1 MSRQIEIEDSELKE
15 MAIWTYYL
23 ELVNLWLDKQEG
35 IISISEANKKIQ
47 STIKTMNN
55 VLELFP
61 EQFCVKKYFIIDGSG
76 WLYYNPIEND
86 GLNKA
91 EKNMVVSLRTGTHKF
106 INPDM
111 EFYGVKDFNE
121 KSPEELL
128 QIILDK
134 TRDCKATEEEIKQD
148 WENIR
153 GMEALLDEMEKDINK
168 QREEEA
174 KTPEEKLFDELLEN
188 EEVQKIY
195 KKIKEG
201 KMKEEA
207 KVDTES
213 ETPHFVKEEIE
224 PTPEEV
230 VEEATKEAEEE
241 LKQEE
246 AKVEEDAKETEEDK
260 QEKKSIAVKVAIG
273 VAATAVVIGLGYFLK
288 NKLLK
293 K

>member
-1 MSRQIEIEDSELKE
+1 MSRQIEIEDAELKE

-35 IISISEANKKIQ
+35 MVSIEEANKKIH

-76 WLYYNPIEND
+76 WLYYNPIENG
-86 GLNKA
+86 GLSKA
-91 EKNMVVSLRTGTHKF
+91 EKNTVVALRTGTLKF

-134 TRDCKATEEEIKQD
+134 TRNCKATEEEIKQD
-148 WENIR
+148 WKNIKD
-153 GMEALLDEMEKDINK
+153 MEALLDDMEKDINK
-168 QREEEA
+168 QKNEEA
-174 KTPEEKLFDELLEN
+174 KTPEEKIFDELLEN

-195 KKIKEG
+195 QNIKEG
-201 KMKEEA
+201 KMKKDE
-207 KVDTES
+207 KV
-213 ETPHFVKEEIE
+213 K
-224 PTPEEV
+224 PEEV
-230 VEEATKEAEEE
+230 TEESIKEETKTAEEE
-241 LKQEE
+241 IKNEE
-246 AKVEEDAKETEEDK
+246 AKVEEDVKETAEDK
-260 QEKKSIAVKVAIG
+260 QEKKSIAIKVAIG
-273 VAATAVVIGLGYFLK
+273 VAVTTAVVGLGYFLK
-288 NKLLK
+288 NKFNK
-293 K
+293 

>member
-1 MSRQIEIEDSELKE
+1 MSRQIEIEDNELKE

-35 IISISEANKKIQ
+35 MVSIEEANKKI
-47 STIKTMNN
+47 SNIINTMNN

-76 WLYYNPIEND
+76 WLYYNPIENG
-86 GLNKA
+86 GLTKA
-91 EKNMVVSLRTGTHKF
+91 EKNTIIALRTGTLKF

-111 EFYGVKDFNE
+111 EFYGVKDFND

-148 WENIR
+148 WENIKQ
-153 GMEALLDEMEKDINK
+153 MEGLLEEMEKDIEK
-168 QREEEA
+168 QKAEEA

-273 VAATAVVIGLGYFLK
+273 VAVTAAVITVGYFLK
-288 NKLLK
+288 NKFLNK
-293 K
+293 